1 MNLIASLPPEQEVI
15 GQLAIRALAQF
26 TPSPSIPD
34 CAATHRDG
42 SAKALYAARLRACA
56 ALTSR
61 RHTAGELA
69 EIEADQAR
77 RVRNMG
83 GR

>member
-1 MNLIASLPPEQEVI
+1 MNLVANLTPEQEVI
-15 GQLAIRALAQF
+15 GQLAIFALAQF
-26 TPSPSIPD
+26 APSPSVPD

-61 RHTAGELA
+61 RVTAGELA
-69 EIEADQAR
+69 DIEADQAR
-77 RVRNMG
+77 RIRSMK
-83 GR
+83 